1 MQIAVLD
8 DYQSLAQTF
17 ADWDRLG
24 GRAEVV
30 FFATPIADQAELI
43 ERLQPFEVVCLMRE
57 RTPFPKG
64 VIEALPKLKLII
76 TTGMKNAALD
86 IDAAVGRGVTVC
98 GTPSP
103 GHATAELAF
112 ALVLALARKLV
123 PQSNALHGGQ
133 WQRGIGRDLRGA
145 TLGVL
150 GLGRLGSQIAEF
162 GKAFGMEV
170 IAWSE
175 NLTEARCAEAG
186 VGYRDKK
193 AFFSEADFIS
203 IHLRLSERT
212 RGLVGAEELYLMKRS
227 AYLVNTS
234 RAPIVDQQ
242 ALERALIGDI
252 IAGAALDVFDQEP
265 LPADHWLLSTPK
277 VLLTP
282 HIGYVTRE
290 TYEIFY
296 GETLAAIEAWLDG
309 QPIRTLSP

>member
-1 MQIAVLD
+1 MA
-8 DYQSLAQTF
+8 
-17 ADWDRLG
+17 
-24 GRAEVV
+24 
-30 FFATPIADQAELI
+30 
-43 ERLQPFEVVCLMRE
+43 
-57 RTPFPKG
+57 
-64 VIEALPKLKLII
+64 
-76 TTGMKNAALD
+76 
-86 IDAAVGRGVTVC
+86 
-98 GTPSP
+98 
-103 GHATAELAF
+103 
-112 ALVLALARKLV
+112 
-123 PQSNALHGGQ
+123 
-133 WQRGIGRDLRGA
+133 
-145 TLGVL
+145 
-150 GLGRLGSQIAEF
+150 
-162 GKAFGMEV
+162 V

-186 VGYRDKK
+186 VAYRDKK

-212 RGLVGAEELYLMKRS
+212 RGLVGAEEFYLMKPG

-242 ALERALIGDI
+242 ALERALIGGI

-296 GETLAAIEAWLDG
+296 GETLKAVEAWLDG
-309 QPIRTLSP
+309 QPIRILSP